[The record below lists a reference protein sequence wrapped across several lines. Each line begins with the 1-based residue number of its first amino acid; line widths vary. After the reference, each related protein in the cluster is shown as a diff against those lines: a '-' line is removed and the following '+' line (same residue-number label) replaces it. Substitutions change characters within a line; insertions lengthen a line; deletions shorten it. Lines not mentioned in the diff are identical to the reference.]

1 MGENQPSSA
10 AQKLPEIVVLGPPAV
25 FGLYEEEF
33 SSRFRVLRPWES
45 QIPLPQFLVARA
57 HSTQAALCS
66 GTFSLTAAVLGNLP
80 SLRLVVTTS
89 AGLNHIDLAECRR
102 RGIAVAHAGN
112 IFSADVA
119 DLAVGLLLDVLRK
132 VSAAN
137 RFVKNGL
144 WPHQLDFPLGF
155 KVTSVC
161 VCVFKTDNFLIA
173 NCFIH
178 ENVIVDV
185 SCREDG

>member
-1 MGENQPSSA
+1 MGENQPSAA
-10 AQKLPEIVVLGPPAV
+10 AQQKPEIVVLGPPSV

-45 QIPLPQFLVARA
+45 QLPLPQFLAARA
-57 HSTQAALCS
+57 HSTRAALCS
-66 GTFSLTAAVLGNLP
+66 GVFSLSAAVLANLP

-102 RGIAVAHAGN
+102 RDIAVAYAGN
-112 IFSADVA
+112 FFSADVA

-137 RFVKNGL
+137 RFVKEGL
-144 WPHQLDFPLGF
+144 WPHHGEFPLGF
-155 KVTSVC
+155 KVAFSLS
-161 VCVFKTDNFLIA
+161 FDFPLFSNPNL
-173 NCFIH
+173 
-178 ENVIVDV
+178 
-185 SCREDG
+185 